1 MEAMRGLRKQPDRA
15 CSSQGEGSPFAVRTG
30 LKLVSADPGRA
41 TATLRVQR
49 DGLTDE
55 ATVDSDTIS
64 ALVQATAAAA
74 TAGPSGRRDLSDI
87 YITFVQPAPEHPLT
101 AEARVVRQEG
111 YLHSCEVEVRDWD
124 GALVAKALLSYR
136 F

>member
-1 MEAMRGLRKQPDRA
+1 LRRLRKQVDDA
-15 CSSQGEGSPFAVRTG
+15 SASHHAGSPFAVRTG
-30 LKLVSADPGRA
+30 LKLVSADAGRA

-49 DGLTDE
+49 DSQTDA
-55 ATVDSDTIS
+55 ATVDSDAIS

-74 TAGPSGRRDLSDI
+74 AGGPRGRRGLSDI

-101 AEARVVRQEG
+101 ADARVVREEG
-111 YLHSCEVEVRDWD
+111 YVHSCEVEVRDWD
-124 GALVAKALLSYR
+124 GALVAKALLNYR